1 MTTPSLRFIATT
13 VGIALLLAPIFTLG
27 QPASGPPT
35 REGNIYDFHE
45 HQPTEADPSAATT
58 NNVENE
64 VNDLLKQ
71 TDELDRTF
79 DSKEGRD
86 SSRR

>member
-1 MTTPSLRFIATT
+1 MTTTSLRFIATT
-13 VGIALLLAPIFTLG
+13 VATALLLAPVFAFG
-27 QPASGPPT
+27 QPVSGPAT

-45 HQPTEADPSAATT
+45 HQPTDPDPSAATT
-58 NNVENE
+58 RNVEDE
-64 VNDLLKQ
+64 VNGLLKQ

-86 SSRR
+86 PSKR